1 MEITHKSIFL
11 IIMVSII
18 VGGIAGKIMTIIFL

>member
-1 MEITHKSIFL
+1 MEITPKSIFL